1 MSGMAEIAV
10 KKIKVKKQK
19 QVSEFGAAMRRLA
32 KNKTA
37 MIGLGI
43 FVVLLV
49 LAILSPVINP
59 YDYATPNVK
68 DRCQG
73 PSLKHWFGTD
83 ELGRD
88 IFSRIMYGGRYSL
101 TIGLIATLS
110 SMLAGIVLGA
120 VAGFF
125 GGWVDNLIMRFLDV
139 VQSIPGLLL
148 TICVSAALGTGFDKT
163 ILALSVSRIP
173 GMARTLRAS
182 VMQTRNEEYVEA
194 AGVIGCGTFRTIV
207 KYVLPN
213 SLAPLLVSAT
223 MGIANTILTTASL
236 SYIGLGIQPPT
247 PEWGAMLSA
256 AKKFIRDYPYML
268 IFPGLFIAITV
279 LSLNMLGDGLRDALD
294 PKLKD

>member
-182 VMQTRNEEYVEA
+182 VM
-194 AGVIGCGTFRTIV
+194 
-207 KYVLPN
+207 
-213 SLAPLLVSAT
+213 
-223 MGIANTILTTASL
+223 
-236 SYIGLGIQPPT
+236 
-247 PEWGAMLSA
+247 
-256 AKKFIRDYPYML
+256 
-268 IFPGLFIAITV
+268 
-279 LSLNMLGDGLRDALD
+279 
-294 PKLKD
+294 

>member
-1 MSGMAEIAV
+1 MTQITATAQ
-10 KKIKVKKQK
+10 KVKKQK
-19 QVSEFGAAMRRLA
+19 QVSEFGASMRRLR

-43 FVVLLV
+43 FLVLLA
-49 LAILSPVINP
+49 LAILSPIINP
-59 YDYATPNVK
+59 YDYAEMNVA

-73 PSLKHWFGTD
+73 PSLKHFFGTD

-88 IFSRIMYGGRYSL
+88 IFSRIMYGGRFSL

-110 SMLAGIVLGA
+110 SMVAGIVLGA

-125 GGWVDNLIMRFLDV
+125 GGWVDNLIMRLLDV

-194 AGVIGCGTFRTIV
+194 AGVIGCSTFRQIV

-213 SLAPLLVSAT
+213 SFAPLLVSAT
-223 MGIANTILTTASL
+223 MGIASTILTTASL

-279 LSLNMLGDGLRDALD
+279 LSLNMFGDGLRDAMD